1 MISQPLTIF
10 RTNKLGKPYVQ
21 NSDPSLD
28 NNVSVNDIW
37 LNPSVGTF
45 KTWNGTEWE
54 EMQFG
59 ESALMDDCISNRVI
73 AGDISAS
80 KITTGILQSQD
91 GSVYLDLGTG
101 EALLNKLFMAGEI
114 NGNIIA
120 MSSNGLTRV
129 RLRGKEG
136 ERDVTAGIIF
146 EQRESTEVDDW
157 ENAGQIYFGYS
168 NRHTYSSLQS
178 YTIGVYNPNKPTMG
192 YYQGVDDGFLWRA
205 ISADYLRG
213 AMLTYH
219 GVRLIQRNDM
229 SDTFADVPQVMTA
242 IGNCMSGTSVVVD
255 GIVTCTYEMN
265 EVMRLDFNLKV
276 TTAGTGSSDYGI
288 SPTLLRTLNADIPV
302 ITPIDGGSLQ
312 IFTSSGALNT
322 SVIGGSMVEANGL
335 WTPSKLVSGVETALT
350 ESNMTNGITIV
361 GACYGI
367 YTFED
372 E

>member
-1 MISQPLTIF
+1 MISQPLTII
-10 RTNKLGKPYVQ
+10 RTSKLGKPYVQ
-21 NSDPSLD
+21 NTDPSG
-28 NNVSVNDIW
+28 NNNLAVNDMW
-37 LNPSVGTF
+37 LNPSDGTL

-73 AGDISAS
+73 ANDISAS
-80 KITTGILQSQD
+80 KVTTGILRSQD
-91 GSVYLDLGTG
+91 GGIYIDLVTG
-101 EALLNKLFMAGEI
+101 AAVLNKLTMGGEI
-114 NGNIIA
+114 EGNIIA

-178 YTIGVYNPNKPTMG
+178 YSIGVYNPNKPTMG
-192 YYQGVDDGFLWRA
+192 YYQGIDDGFLWRA
-205 ISADYLRG
+205 ISSDYLSG

-219 GVRLIQRNDM
+219 GVRLVKRNGM
-229 SDTFADVPQVMTA
+229 EDTFADVPQVMTA
-242 IGNCMSGTSVVVD
+242 IGNCMSGTSVAVD

-312 IFTSSGALNT
+312 IFSSSGALDTNI
-322 SVIGGSMVEANGL
+322 VGGSMVEANGL
-335 WTPSKLVSGVETALT
+335 WTPSKLVSSAETAML
-350 ESNMTNGITIV
+350 ENDMTNGITIV
-361 GACYGI
+361 GTCYGI

>member
-1 MISQPLTIF
+1 MISQPLTII
-10 RTNKLGKPYVQ
+10 RTSKLGKPYVQ
-21 NSDPSLD
+21 NTDPSGS
-28 NNVSVNDIW
+28 NNLAVNDMW
-37 LNPSVGTF
+37 LNPSDGTL

-73 AGDISAS
+73 ANDISAS
-80 KITTGILQSQD
+80 KVTTGILRSQD
-91 GSVYLDLGTG
+91 GNIYIDLATG
-101 EALLNKLFMAGEI
+101 EAILNKLTMGGEI
-114 NGNIIA
+114 EGNIIA

-157 ENAGQIYFGYS
+157 ENAGQIYFGYN

-178 YTIGVYNPNKPTMG
+178 YSIGVYNPNKPTMG

-205 ISADYLRG
+205 ISADYLSG
-213 AMLTYH
+213 AMLTFH
-219 GVRLIQRNDM
+219 GVRLIKRNGIE
-229 SDTFADVPQVMTA
+229 DTFADVPQVMNA
-242 IGNCMSGTSVVVD
+242 IGNCMSGTSVEVD

-276 TTAGTGSSDYGI
+276 TTAGTGSGDYGI

-312 IFTSSGALNT
+312 VFSSSGALDTNN
-322 SVIGGSMVEANGL
+322 VGASMIATNGL
-335 WTPSKLVSGVETALT
+335 WTPSRLVSGVETVFD
-350 ESNMTNGITIV
+350 ESAMNSGITLI
-361 GACYGI
+361 GTCYGI

>member
-1 MISQPLTIF
+1 MISQPLTII

-37 LNPSVGTF
+37 LNPSAGTF

-129 RLRGKEG
+129 RLRGEEG

-146 EQRESTEVDDW
+146 EQRESAETEGW
-157 ENAGQIYFGYS
+157 ENAGQIYFGYE
-168 NRHTYSSLQS
+168 NRATYSTLQG

-192 YYQGVDDGFLWRA
+192 YYQGVDDGYVWRA
-205 ISADYLRG
+205 VSADYLR
-213 AMLTYH
+213 ASMHTYH
-219 GVRLIQRNDM
+219 GTRLMYRNTTD
-229 SDTFADVPQVMTA
+229 DTFADIPQVMTA
-242 IGNCMSGTSVVVD
+242 IGNCMSGTAITVN
-255 GIVTCTYEMN
+255 GTVTCTYCMN
-265 EVMRLDFNLKV
+265 NVMKLDFNLTV
-276 TTAGTGSSDYGI
+276 TTAGSGSSAFGI
-288 SPTLLRTLNADIPV
+288 SPTLLRSINADIPV
-302 ITPIDGGSLQ
+302 ITPVDGGSLQ
-312 IFTSSGALNT
+312 LFTSSGALLTNN
-322 SVIGGSMVEANGL
+322 IGASMIASDGL
-335 WTPSKLVSGVETALT
+335 WTPSRLVNDVQTAFA
-350 ESNMTNGITIV
+350 ESNINRNLVLIGT
-361 GACYGI
+361 CYGI

>member
-1 MISQPLTIF
+1 MISQPLTII
-10 RTNKLGKPYVQ
+10 RTSKLGKPYVQ
-21 NSDPSLD
+21 NTDPSS
-28 NNVSVNDIW
+28 NNNLAVNDIW
-37 LNPSVGTF
+37 LNPSDGTL

-73 AGDISAS
+73 ANDISAS
-80 KITTGILQSQD
+80 KVTTGILRSQD
-91 GSVYLDLGTG
+91 GGIYIDLVTG
-101 EALLNKLFMAGEI
+101 EAILNKLTMGGEI
-114 NGNIIA
+114 EGNIIA

-157 ENAGQIYFGYS
+157 ENAGQIYFGYN

-178 YTIGVYNPNKPTMG
+178 YSIGVYNPNKPTMG

-205 ISADYLRG
+205 ISADYLSG

-219 GVRLIQRNDM
+219 GVRLVKRNGM
-229 SDTFADVPQVMTA
+229 EDTFADVPQVMNA
-242 IGNCMSGTSVVVD
+242 IGNCMSGTSVEVD

-265 EVMRLDFNLKV
+265 EVMRLDFNIKV

-312 IFTSSGALNT
+312 VFSSSGALVTN
-322 SVIGGSMVEANGL
+322 SVGASMVATNGL
-335 WTPSKLVSGVETALT
+335 WTPSRLVSGVETVFG
-350 ESNMTNGITIV
+350 ESTMNSGITLI
-361 GACYGI
+361 GTCYGI